1 MCPNKFIE
9 CNSLV
14 LARFL
19 PRSRTS
25 NDRVT
30 RVDGLSSVPLKMQ
43 IIRETRG

>member
-1 MCPNKFIE
+1 MCLYRFLEYNFP
-9 CNSLV
+9 V

-19 PRSRTS
+19 LRSRTS
-25 NDRVT
+25 SDRVT